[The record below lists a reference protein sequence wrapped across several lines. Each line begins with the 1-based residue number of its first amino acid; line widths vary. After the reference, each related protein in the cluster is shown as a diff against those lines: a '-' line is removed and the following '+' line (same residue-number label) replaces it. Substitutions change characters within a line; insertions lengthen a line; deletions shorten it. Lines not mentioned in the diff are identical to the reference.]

1 MSLRCGV
8 CDCEIFSNS
17 YGSQCCCNGGVLWTS
32 EPAPQRVL
40 GDSQP
45 VIPWPVRLLRFL
57 AVCVLA
63 GVAMGAGLLLIS
75 ALSLL
80 LLKMMVNG

>member
-1 MSLRCGV
+1 MRCGT
-8 CDCEIFSNS
+8 CDCEIFTNS
-17 YGSQCCCNGGVLWTS
+17 YGSTCCCVSGGPSTTPWQEANTVL
-32 EPAPQRVL
+32 
-40 GDSQP
+40 
-45 VIPWPVRLLRFL
+45 PWPVRLLRFL

-80 LLKMMVNG
+80 LLKMMVNP